1 MKVIDS
7 FLYGSLTNKNIISV
21 PELEL
26 GQRTLFYGLSFLKT
40 RLVRKI
46 NLQKQRYETQLNT
59 VAFSC
64 FEGQVG
70 NIINF

>member
-1 MKVIDS
+1 MKVIDL

-26 GQRTLFYGLSFLKT
+26 GQRTLFYRLSFLKT

-46 NLQKQRYETQLNT
+46 NLQK
-59 VAFSC
+59 
-64 FEGQVG
+64 
-70 NIINF
+70 